1 MASWKVQK
9 RIKQV
14 AVLNAYM
21 FNLIIHIKAKVTVST
36 VFTDGFCSHLIPQRA
51 LHPILP
57 KTRSQIRR
65 NTVDNHFVLTLN
77 SWEATF
83 IQDARFVQQRVQSAS
98 RELHRDFSWLL
109 WSPEISCGSTARSR
123 QLTPKQHQNRGLL
136 QKDLADQVWEIS
148 VCHSPVR
155 KISGGLWTRGKKTQT
170 NANVLLCRT
179 KNASLSRRTSQNN
192 AHLNFKKWWVRID

>member
-109 WSPEISCGSTARSR
+109 WSPEISYGSTARSR

-136 QKDLADQVWEIS
+136 QKDLAERSQFAIHLSVKFLVDFERAAKRPKQMQMCCYAEQRMHHYLGGRHKTTRIWILKSDGLGSIS
-148 VCHSPVR
+148 VE
-155 KISGGLWTRGKKTQT
+155 
-170 NANVLLCRT
+170 
-179 KNASLSRRTSQNN
+179 
-192 AHLNFKKWWVRID
+192 